1 MYILDPSMPYLLV
14 FLCSALA
21 GLLTLYSGFGLGTL
35 LMPVYALF
43 FPIEVAIAGTAVVHL
58 GHNAFKA
65 AAIWRHA
72 DWSLVLRFGVPA
84 ALAAFVG
91 AEALGYVSHLG
102 EVARYRIGP
111 VPAVVTP
118 AKILVAA
125 LVAVFVLLD
134 LVPAWRGRLALRR
147 EHLVAGG
154 AISGFFGGF
163 SGHQGALRSAF
174 LAKLCP
180 TPQAFIGTGAVVAFM
195 IDSARLAVYALLFL
209 VLGVGAGSKFTHVDG
224 WSLIA
229 TGIAGAAC
237 GTAMAKLFLHRLT
250 MGVLRGV
257 TGGLLLTIAGL
268 LALGIV

>member
-1 MYILDPSMPYLLV
+1 MGPPMTPHLIV
-14 FLCSALA
+14 FAACAMA

-43 FPIEVAIAGTAVVHL
+43 FPIEVAIAATAVVHL

-72 DWSLVLRFGVPA
+72 DWSLVLRFGLPA

-111 VPAVVTP
+111 FPAVITP
-118 AKILVAA
+118 VKIMVAA
-125 LVAVFVLLD
+125 LVAAFVLLD
-134 LVPAWRGRLALRR
+134 LVPAFQGRLALRR
-147 EHLVAGG
+147 EHLALGG

-180 TPQAFIGTGAVVAFM
+180 TPQAFIGTGAVVAFL
-195 IDSARLAVYALLFL
+195 IDSARLTIYALLFL
-209 VLGVGAGSKFTHVDG
+209 FLGMQGDSKFAHVDG
-224 WSLIA
+224 WPLIL
-229 TGIAGAAC
+229 TGIAGAVC
-237 GTAMAKLFLHRLT
+237 GTLLAKRFLHALT

-257 TGGLLLTIAGL
+257 TGGLLLAIAAL
-268 LALGIV
+268 LALGVV